1 MEGELVSRVPGT
13 GRQRQNQHRPKPGEL
28 LQLEH
33 HWVRE
38 IFKAVEAHRNFRFG

>member
-1 MEGELVSRVPGT
+1 
-13 GRQRQNQHRPKPGEL
+13 